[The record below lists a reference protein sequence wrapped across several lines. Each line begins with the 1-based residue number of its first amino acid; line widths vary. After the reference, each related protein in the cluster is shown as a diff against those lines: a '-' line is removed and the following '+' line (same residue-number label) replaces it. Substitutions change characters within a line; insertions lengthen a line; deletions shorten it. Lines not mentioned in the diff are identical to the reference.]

1 MSKSPSAAI
10 MNNSE
15 EFRRTRPL
23 AKAALAAMLRHEV
36 PPTPRNFALWYAH
49 VSGSAP
55 ELSRTLDILIANKQV
70 FDAEC
75 NEGLLDRFLGPDL
88 SLAALEQTDRLQQAV
103 AQLVG
108 HVEAASGTARAY
120 GQTLTDYSAR
130 LGEAQ
135 RGEAQ
140 RGEVQRDETGRGG
153 KLPTIV
159 AGLLAETQRVAARN
173 EQLESRL
180 SQSSGEIKEL
190 RQNLAAVRHEAMTD
204 ALTGIANRK
213 SFELTL
219 RNAARD
225 AVETGEPLALLFIDI
240 DRFKHFNDTY
250 GHQLGDQVLRLVART
265 LTDCVKGRDT
275 AARYGGEEFAIL
287 LPQTRVVDAMRLA
300 EQIRKTM
307 MRCKIVSKTSGDDY
321 GHITLS
327 IGVSGYVPGEKLTE
341 MVRRAH
347 AALYRAKHK
356 GRNQVVAETD
366 PELSLAAPA

>member
-1 MSKSPSAAI
+1 MPAAMSKSPSAAI

-135 RGEAQ
+135 RGE
-140 RGEVQRDETGRGG
+140 VQRDETGRGG

-225 AVETGEPLALLFIDI
+225 AVE
-240 DRFKHFNDTY
+240 
-250 GHQLGDQVLRLVART
+250 
-265 LTDCVKGRDT
+265 
-275 AARYGGEEFAIL
+275 
-287 LPQTRVVDAMRLA
+287 
-300 EQIRKTM
+300 
-307 MRCKIVSKTSGDDY
+307 
-321 GHITLS
+321 
-327 IGVSGYVPGEKLTE
+327 
-341 MVRRAH
+341 
-347 AALYRAKHK
+347 
-356 GRNQVVAETD
+356 
-366 PELSLAAPA
+366 

>member
-1 MSKSPSAAI
+1 MD
-10 MNNSE
+10 NSE
-15 EFRRTRPL
+15 EFRRAKPL
-23 AKAALAAMLRHEV
+23 AEAALAAMLRHAV

-49 VSGSAP
+49 AGGSAP
-55 ELSRTLDILIANKQV
+55 ELSRTLDILISNKQE
-70 FDAEC
+70 FTAER

-88 SLAALEQTDRLQQAV
+88 SLAALEQTERLQHAV

-108 HVEAASGTARAY
+108 HVEAASGSARAY
-120 GQTLTDYSAR
+120 GETLHDYSAQ
-130 LGEAQ
+130 LGA
-135 RGEAQ
+135 
-140 RGEVQRDETGRGG
+140 VDKGG

-159 AGLLAETQRVAARN
+159 AGLLAETQRVVARN

-213 SFELTL
+213 SFELCL
-219 RNAARD
+219 REAARD

-240 DRFKHFNDTY
+240 DRFKRFNDTY

-327 IGVSGYVPGEKLTE
+327 IGVSGYVPGEKLSAL
-341 MVRRAH
+341 VRRAD
-347 AALYRAKHK
+347 AALYCAKHK
-356 GRNQVVAETD
+356 GRNLVVAETD

>member
-1 MSKSPSAAI
+1 
-10 MNNSE
+10 MNDSD

-23 AKAALAAMLRHEV
+23 AEAALAAMLRYEV

-55 ELSRTLDILIANKQV
+55 ELSRTLDILISNKQI
-70 FDAEC
+70 FDVEC

-120 GQTLTDYSAR
+120 GQTLTDYSAQ
-130 LGEAQ
+130 LGAAQFGEA
-135 RGEAQ
+135 A
-140 RGEVQRDETGRGG
+140 GG

-219 RNAARD
+219 REAARD

-240 DRFKHFNDTY
+240 DRFKRFNDTY

-307 MRCKIVSKTSGDDY
+307 MRCKIVSKTTGDDY

-341 MVRRAH
+341 MVRRAD
-347 AALYRAKHK
+347 AALYCAKHK

>member
-1 MSKSPSAAI
+1 MDDSD
-10 MNNSE
+10 

-23 AKAALAAMLRHEV
+23 AKAALAAMLRHAV

-55 ELSRTLDILIANKQV
+55 ELSRALDILIANKQV

-120 GQTLTDYSAR
+120 GQTLTDYSAQLR
-130 LGEAQ
+130 DAQ
-135 RGEAQ
+135 R
-140 RGEVQRDETGRGG
+140 DG
-153 KLPTIV
+153 KLPAIV

-173 EQLESRL
+173 ERLESRL

-204 ALTGIANRK
+204 ARTGIANRK

-219 RNAARD
+219 REAAR
-225 AVETGEPLALLFIDI
+225 ASVETGEPLALLFIDI
-240 DRFKHFNDTY
+240 DRFKRFNDTY

-307 MRCKIVSKTSGDDY
+307 MRCKIVSKTSGEDY

-341 MVRRAH
+341 MVRRAD
-347 AALYRAKHK
+347 AALYCAKRK
-356 GRNQVVAETD
+356 GRNLVVAETD